1 MAPITHSLAAL
12 LSGNPSATT
21 ESSPLATS
29 VSSVA
34 SDKEVPAVIDVPAV
48 SAPLLAEFL
57 QDITVPDGQIFP
69 PGAEFVKCW
78 RFLNGSERDW
88 PESTVL
94 LFVAGESLARD
105 ESSSQ
110 SVEVGSVQAGSEVDL
125 WTGELKAP
133 DIPGRYVGYWRLSDG
148 EGNLFG
154 DVIWVDITVTEL
166 SNRSKTTLSNE
177 SLSSSSII
185 IMPQSAPAQSQSSVP
200 SVHGNHDASSPVT
213 GSPVTAPSQPP
224 TDDAASD
231 CGSDG
236 SSIELVSVPSSEDED
251 EPAMWEDSRS
261 HAAVDRTRTAMEYV
275 LLYDDNSSSEEEEE
289 EEEEE

>member
-1 MAPITHSLAAL
+1 MQDTTSINDLRQTIATAFSQPLASRDSTATVVDTQRTQTVADSPLTGEALLNRPLGSSHPPETKETKMAPITHSLAAL

-125 WTGELKAP
+125 WTGELKVMTCC
-133 DIPGRYVGYWRLSDG
+133 I
-148 EGNLFG
+148 N
-154 DVIWVDITVTEL
+154 
-166 SNRSKTTLSNE
+166 
-177 SLSSSSII
+177 
-185 IMPQSAPAQSQSSVP
+185 
-200 SVHGNHDASSPVT
+200 
-213 GSPVTAPSQPP
+213 
-224 TDDAASD
+224 
-231 CGSDG
+231 
-236 SSIELVSVPSSEDED
+236 
-251 EPAMWEDSRS
+251 
-261 HAAVDRTRTAMEYV
+261 
-275 LLYDDNSSSEEEEE
+275 
-289 EEEEE
+289 